1 MLNRGECEIRSVEAH
16 NVHNNVGRA
25 QEGGMRLM
33 NFGPMIEQYDL
44 DNSGKDDTGLGR
56 WVVMTDF
63 TWNNV
68 LS

>member
-1 MLNRGECEIRSVEAH
+1 M
-16 NVHNNVGRA
+16 HNNVGRV
-25 QEGGMRLM
+25 QEGGTSLM
-33 NFGPMIEQYDL
+33 TFGPMIEQYDSE
-44 DNSGKDDTGLGR
+44 NSSKGDTGLGR